1 MTGASQLRCT
11 GETGGCRRC
20 LEKDLECVYR
30 LCRINSAPTPPC
42 STEDRD
48 QQDTSK
54 SRAQLSP
61 NTKDSDM
68 LNSSVEENV
77 PGSGY
82 NESDFAEQIISP
94 SLFNFGKDADFSW
107 VDIETFFTHGK

>member
-1 MTGASQLRCT
+1 
-11 GETGGCRRC
+11 
-20 LEKDLECVYR
+20 
-30 LCRINSAPTPPC
+30 
-42 STEDRD
+42 
-48 QQDTSK
+48 
-54 SRAQLSP
+54 
-61 NTKDSDM
+61 M